1 MSLNYNRG
9 LCHTTTT
16 FSNNKNYLFT
26 LNYVHYKFLKC
37 VKLSLH
43 IPQKQETVQLV
54 VVLIR
59 MMKHPKL
66 VCMQFFSYHDIM
78 CESIRHSCRSF
89 SWTSGS
95 TCIGCWNNNHFYH
108 YVHKVMITLSHTYHT
123 YFIFTDITQRNVNLM
138 TLNK

>member
-1 MSLNYNRG
+1 MCICVYIMIIKNSTGVQLG
-9 LCHTTTT
+9 LMV
-16 FSNNKNYLFT
+16 NA
-26 LNYVHYKFLKC
+26 V
-37 VKLSLH
+37 
-43 IPQKQETVQLV
+43 KQETVQLV

-66 VCMQFFSYHDIM
+66 VCMQFLSYHDIM